1 MSELVPAAGRGRP
14 RRPETDAAILAAGW
28 RVLAAQGYAGLGFD
42 AVAEA
47 AGCSRPAL
55 YRRFANK
62 RELVLAMMEARSRD
76 VEPEVD
82 PHGDPRH
89 ALVEHLKAMR
99 NHLGQSGDGVV
110 LGLAVASR
118 ADPDLAAAFERYEA
132 GERRYYA
139 EILDRAAG
147 LPLAAARRDL
157 LIDTL
162 LGAVMF
168 RLVLRRGTISDAELE
183 SLADQAL
190 ATARR
195 GAG

>member
-1 MSELVPAAGRGRP
+1 M
-14 RRPETDAAILAAGW
+14 DAAILAAGW
-28 RVLAAQGYAGLGFD
+28 RVLAEQGYAGLGFD

-62 RELVLAMMEARSRD
+62 RDLVLAMMEARSRD

-82 PHGDPRH
+82 PHADPRH
-89 ALVEHLKAMR
+89 TLVEHLNAMR
-99 NHLGQSGDGVV
+99 SHLAQSGAGVV
-110 LGLAVASR
+110 LGLAEASR
-118 ADPDLAAAFERYEA
+118 TDPDLAAAFDRYAE

-139 EILDRAAG
+139 EALDLAAG
-147 LPLAAARRDL
+147 RPLAAERSEL

-168 RLVLRRGTISDAELE
+168 RIVLRRGAISDAELE
-183 SLADQAL
+183 RLADHAL
-190 ATARR
+190 AAARV
-195 GAG
+195 G